1 MESLSKLTFLRI
13 IMFYLICFVY
23 YFIIFDG
30 NSNLQRYFLF
40 AAIAIFTVDQILLCA
55 KDQEQWIH
63 VVLTMDSLVAAGLG
77 LVFPGTTGLYL
88 TIFGII
94 GVTLFLAIT
103 DKQIIRRYVAFFLVI
118 WAVIILYT
126 YQATGK
132 WQLAENVLN
141 TGFVLFGSFVG
152 SLIRKLMDAR
162 TTVNAQY
169 EELNTS
175 HAALKAAHDQL
186 RLYSKQVEE
195 LTMIRERNHI
205 AREIHD
211 TVGHKI
217 TALLVQIQLAKEMM
231 QLDLEKTKDVLRQCE
246 QLTREMLQ
254 EIRLSVRTLHE
265 DGEEQSMLQILRKLF
280 QDYSKLT
287 NLETTFEMDGDPAS
301 IPTTLQ
307 PTIIRIIQESLTNAK
322 RHGQATQCS
331 VMLNCQHEN
340 ITVRIKDDGKGVPEV
355 VPGFG
360 LVNMRERILDHG
372 GTLQFLSQADE
383 GFEVIAEFPMKKL
396 KWTAGVSQ

>member
-1 MESLSKLTFLRI
+1 MESLRRLTFLRI

-23 YFIIFDG
+23 YVMFVEG
-30 NSNLQRYFLF
+30 NSHFQRYYVLTAVALF
-40 AAIAIFTVDQILLCA
+40 TFDQILLCS
-55 KDQEQWIH
+55 KRQERWIH
-63 VVLTMDSLVAAGLG
+63 VVLTTDSLVTAGLG

-94 GVTLFLAIT
+94 GVTLFLATT
-103 DKQIIRRYVAFFLVI
+103 DKR
-118 WAVIILYT
+118 IILRYIFLFLILWAIIIFYT

-141 TGFVLFGSFVG
+141 IGFVLFGSFVG

-162 TTVNAQY
+162 MTVDAQY
-169 EELNTS
+169 EQLNSS
-175 HAALKAAHDQL
+175 HAALKEAHDQL

-217 TALLVQIQLAKEMM
+217 TALLVQIQLAKEMI
-231 QLDLEKTKDVLRQCE
+231 QLDLEKTKAVLHQCE
-246 QLTREMLQ
+246 ELTRETLE

-265 DGEEQSMLQILRKLF
+265 DVVEQSMLQILRKLF
-280 QDYSKLT
+280 HDYSKFT
-287 NLETTFEMDGDPAS
+287 NLDIAFEIEGDPAG

-307 PTIIRIIQESLTNAK
+307 PTIIRMIQESLTNAK
-322 RHGQATQCS
+322 RHGQANQCT
-331 VMLNCQHEN
+331 VLLTCQPEMLM
-340 ITVRIKDDGKGVPEV
+340 VRIKDDGIGTAKV

-360 LVNMRERILDHG
+360 LANMCERISDHG
-372 GTLQFLSQADE
+372 GSLQFIGQSNQ
-383 GFEVIAEFPMKKL
+383 GFEVIANFPLKKL
-396 KWTAGVSQ
+396 KWTAGGIQ